1 MKFSDEI
8 LMAYADGE
16 LDAATRAAIDEQMR
30 NDPQL
35 AQQVA
40 RHRALRA
47 KLGDAFGDVLAEG
60 VPERLVATAQTA
72 PAGNN
77 KIIDLAAAR
86 DARMGVTRRWSA
98 SHWTAVAAS
107 LVIGIVGTL
116 MALQREANPIV
127 ADNGRMTAA
136 GVLALALDNQPGGV
150 PGAGPA
156 QIGISFVA
164 KGGNYCR
171 TFSVGGADPRAGQ
184 LAGMACREA
193 NAWRVKALAEGNTP
207 AGGDYRMAASSLP
220 PSVLRAVEDSMAGEA
235 LDAAG
240 EAAARQRGW
249 KK

>member
-1 MKFSDEI
+1 MKFSDET

-30 NDPQL
+30 HDPQL
-35 AQQVA
+35 ARQVA
-40 RHRALRA
+40 RHQALRA
-47 KLGDAFGDVLAEG
+47 QLCDAFGSVLAEN
-60 VPERLVATAQTA
+60 VPQRLVATAQTA
-72 PAGNN
+72 PAGDH
-77 KIIDLAAAR
+77 KVIDLAAVR

-116 MALQREANPIV
+116 MALQREADPIV
-127 ADNGRMTAA
+127 ADNGRMVAS
-136 GVLALALDNQPGGV
+136 GVLAMALDNQPGGV
-150 PGAGPA
+150 PGSGPA
-156 QIGISFVA
+156 QVGISFVA
-164 KGGNYCR
+164 KGGTYCR
-171 TFSVGGADPRAGQ
+171 TFNVRGADETGW
-184 LAGMACREA
+184 LAGMACHEA
-193 NAWRVKALAEGNTP
+193 NGWRVKALAEGHEA

-249 KK
+249 KKQ